1 MALELGF
8 RRCPAEAEAPLL
20 INADAVGAGTVA
32 LEPAGFFLSPPGYP
46 GDLPCPAK
54 SAAIKNHNDED
65 QSTLQCGTLGVHQK
79 RYAEAE
85 LH

>member
-1 MALELGF
+1 M
-8 RRCPAEAEAPLL
+8 RQLL
-20 INADAVGAGTVA
+20 IDADAVGAGTVA

-54 SAAIKNHNDED
+54 GAGVKSYDDEN
-65 QSTLQCGTLGVHQK
+65 QSTLQCGTMGIWEK
-79 RYAEAE
+79 RYGEAE